1 MSLGWDYGV
10 LFKGFELKGISNMNQ
25 KGCFLK
31 ALHNKNL
38 AKKRWAI
45 VKLKKKKR
53 IETNDSFFFVNAD
66 GGKVRKPIVIVKNK
80 KLVFLN
86 R

>member
-38 AKKRWAI
+38 AKK
-45 VKLKKKKR
+45 KR

>member
-1 MSLGWDYGV
+1 MG
-10 LFKGFELKGISNMNQ
+10 N
-25 KGCFLK
+25 
-31 ALHNKNL
+31 
-38 AKKRWAI
+38 